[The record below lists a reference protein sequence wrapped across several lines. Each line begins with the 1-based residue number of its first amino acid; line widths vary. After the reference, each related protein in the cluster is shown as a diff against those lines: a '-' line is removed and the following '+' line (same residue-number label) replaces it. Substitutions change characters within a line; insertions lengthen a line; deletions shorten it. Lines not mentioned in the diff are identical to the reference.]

1 MLIYQMVNNISRHR
15 PLWELCILLKVS
27 QGQLGSEKRP
37 DSSVILQWSSYCG
50 WASEILHHQ
59 KDGWNPMNNT
69 YQLQDFATTVFSSY
83 FPDPIFIYFPLKIGR
98 ISIFSSQNSAHISF
112 TISWLVV
119 EPYPSEKWWSE
130 SQLGWFSI
138 PNCFWKV
145 RIQSCSKPPASPS
158 RFPSRFPPSEAQHQ
172 LDEDIAMP
180 SAATAV
186 PRSGAVRGGASTLA
200 LICP

>member
-15 PLWELCILLKVS
+15 PLWELSILLKVS

-50 WASEILHHQ
+50 WASEILHHH
-59 KDGWNPMNNT
+59 KDGWNPMKNT
-69 YQLQDFATTVFSSY
+69 YQLQEFATTVFSSY
-83 FPDPIFIYFPLKIGR
+83 FPVLHCCHPIFIYFPLKIGR

-119 EPYPSEKWWSE
+119 EPYPSEKSWSE

-138 PNCFWKV
+138 PNWMERLFLESHKIHV
-145 RIQSCSKPPASPS
+145 PNHQPVMFIYMFDGSEPYKSHFIPLQPGITCSW
-158 RFPSRFPPSEAQHQ
+158 
-172 LDEDIAMP
+172 L
-180 SAATAV
+180 
-186 PRSGAVRGGASTLA
+186 RS
-200 LICP
+200 